1 MDLSRDRERDAN
13 EVYDR
18 SRVDCRRRERRRRR
32 PWGRRRARNDYYG
45 RSKLSVPL
53 KKNRR
58 DDRRTRRSRCA
69 SVIQYCD
76 RVPNTNKYTHFA
88 CALRR
93 PPCVRRRSTTI
104 QYSIRGSSSSSSSSS
119 SSNNVALASTNL
131 VGKFTQSVRRIV
143 QDVKDEGTATTRRPR
158 RALVELMRKYTD
170 SKQVRNVF
178 ERYALLKAMI
188 KQVVKLETQY
198 WTLVDIPRQ
207 EKQETVPAFVLRA
220 CTIMEKS
227 HKSGGAAGNNSND
240 QQKTSARLAEEAES
254 RRERIDRL
262 ENMTISQIEAENTQM
277 TNDLYRLL
285 KKYTGLRNLIK
296 ELKEEYNS
304 SKLYPIVPRYTM
316 LKDMIK
322 DIMHNP
328 DYMRSVTSWTAHS
341 PRRPASR
348 SWPAAAV
355 AAERTRAA

>member
-1 MDLSRDRERDAN
+1 MGRGDKKTGSQRE
-13 EVYDR
+13 
-18 SRVDCRRRERRRRR
+18 
-32 PWGRRRARNDYYG
+32 
-45 RSKLSVPL
+45 
-53 KKNRR
+53 
-58 DDRRTRRSRCA
+58 
-69 SVIQYCD
+69 
-76 RVPNTNKYTHFA
+76 
-88 CALRR
+88 
-93 PPCVRRRSTTI
+93 
-104 QYSIRGSSSSSSSSS
+104 
-119 SSNNVALASTNL
+119 ASTNL

-143 QDVKDEGTATTRRPR
+143 QDVKDEGTASGQTKEEVIETNERLRAVR
-158 RALVELMRKYTD
+158 IRLEGSYETAKKALVELMRKYTD

-227 HKSGGAAGNNSND
+227 HKSGGAAGNNSSND

-328 DYMRSVTSWTAHS
+328 DYMEVCHELDCT
-341 PRRPASR
+341 
-348 SWPAAAV
+348 
-355 AAERTRAA
+355 